1 MIFKTLV
8 LMGLLGSN
16 VAAESVPMY
25 LRKVSSSKDEAVV
38 ESEHLDLEVVVTG
51 GERQLFPLLPGTK
64 CPTGHTCRARTVS
77 KPSLSI
83 STEPVISSFKEN
95 LKTPLAMA
103 MDWNEFGSN
112 IETIVVSDN
121 ICTRR
126 KAMARAAGLAA
137 GLSVAAVSQ
146 PAFGA
151 ETKVVKMGDDNGGL
165 KFVLEK
171 TTICKGDSV
180 TWVNNKSGPHNVVF
194 DEDAIP
200 KGVSQEA
207 ISMEDQLGEEGE
219 TFTMKFE
226 EPGDYAFYCEPHRGA
241 GMNGMLIVTP

>member
-8 LMGLLGSN
+8 LVGLLGSS
-16 VAAESVPMY
+16 VAAERVPMF
-25 LRKVSSSKDEAVV
+25 LRKVSSSNDEASV

-51 GERQLFPLLPGTK
+51 GERKLFPLLPGTK
-64 CPTGHTCRARTVS
+64 CPTGHTCRSRTVS
-77 KPSLSI
+77 KPGLSI
-83 STEPVISSFKEN
+83 SMEPMISSFKAN

-103 MDWNEFGSN
+103 MDWNEFGN
-112 IETIVVSDN
+112 NMETIVVSDN
-121 ICTRR
+121 ICSRR
-126 KAMARAAGLAA
+126 KAMARTAGLAA
-137 GLSVAAVSQ
+137 GLSVAAVSK

-151 ETKVVKMGDDNGGL
+151 ETKEVKMGTDNGGL
-165 KFVLEK
+165 KFVPEK
-171 TTICKGDSV
+171 ITICRGDSV
-180 TWVNNKSGPHNVVF
+180 TWINNKGGPHNVVF

-226 EPGDYAFYCEPHRGA
+226 EPGDYEFYCEPHRGA
-241 GMNGMLIVTP
+241 GMNGVLIVTP

>member
-165 KFVLEK
+165 KFVPEK

-180 TWVNNKSGPHNVVF
+180 TWYVVGNPQ
-194 DEDAIP
+194 D
-200 KGVSQEA
+200 
-207 ISMEDQLGEEGE
+207 
-219 TFTMKFE
+219 T
-226 EPGDYAFYCEPHRGA
+226 HRSI
-241 GMNGMLIVTP
+241 LPYPRTPLT

>member
-1 MIFKTLV
+1 
-8 LMGLLGSN
+8 MGLLGSN

-165 KFVLEK
+165 KFVPEK